1 MYHFGRLFSLIF
13 CAAFLFSPVLVM
25 SQATHSTP
33 STLERDLYPP
43 LPPELQVPQKLEQEQ
58 PSRFFSEF
66 IRMLITL
73 GTIVAFLFILSWVVR
88 RMTNMRMMQ
97 GSTTGEIQVLDKAVI
112 SPRSTV
118 YLLEVKGKG
127 IAVAESNNGLV
138 KLSEFEL
145 DHVEKE

>member
-1 MYHFGRLFSLIF
+1 MYRYLWILCFSF
-13 CAAFLFSPVLVM
+13 AFSPFGASAQTGQ
-25 SQATHSTP
+25 SQPT
-33 STLERDLYPP
+33 ELYPP
-43 LPPELQVPQKLEQEQ
+43 LPPELQVPLKKEQEK

-66 IRMLITL
+66 INMLITL
-73 GTIVAFLFILSWVVR
+73 GAIVAFLFALSWAVR

-138 KLSEFEL
+138 KLTEFEL
-145 DHVEKE
+145 DKD